1 MSSVSQC
8 NCVIK
13 EPILLFLLENNYN
26 LNRLENHNCERYD
39 MHSNK
44 YVNIQ
49 AMHAQRF
56 TYLILDFIEYVHA

>member
-26 LNRLENHNCERYD
+26 LYRLENHYCERYD
-39 MHSNK
+39 LHSNK

-49 AMHAQRF
+49 VMHAQRF